1 MIRQVKLDTVKRRMM
16 EDNWVSVF
24 STNQPYLADIV
35 KQVLLENNIVS
46 VVINK
51 KDSSYTILGEVDVY
65 VDRDHVIK
73 AKSIIESIES

>member
-1 MIRQVKLDTVKRRMM
+1 M
-16 EDNWVSVF
+16 EENWVSVF
-24 STNQPYLADIV
+24 TTDQLYLADIV

-51 KDSSYTILGEVDVY
+51 MDSSYAMFGEVEVY

-73 AKSIIESIES
+73 AKLIIESIEN

>member
-1 MIRQVKLDTVKRRMM
+1 MM

-24 STNQPYLADIV
+24 TTDQPYLADIV
-35 KQVLLENNIVS
+35 KQVLQENNIVS

-51 KDSSYTILGEVDVY
+51 IDSSYSMFGEVEVY
-65 VDRDHVIK
+65 VDRNLVIK

>member
-1 MIRQVKLDTVKRRMM
+1 MM

-24 STNQPYLADIV
+24 TTDQPYLADIV
-35 KQVLLENNIVS
+35 KQVLQENNIVS

-51 KDSSYTILGEVDVY
+51 IDSSYSMFGEVEVY
-65 VDRDHVIK
+65 VDRDLVIK

>member
-1 MIRQVKLDTVKRRMM
+1 MM

-24 STNQPYLADIV
+24 SADQPYLADIV
-35 KQVLLENNIVS
+35 KQVLMENNIVS

-51 KDSSYTILGEVDVY
+51 RDSSYTMFGEVEVY
-65 VDRDHVIK
+65 VDRNHVIK

>member
-1 MIRQVKLDTVKRRMM
+1 M

-24 STNQPYLADIV
+24 TTNQAYLADIV
-35 KQVLLENNIVS
+35 KQVLLENNIIS

-51 KDSSYTILGEVDVY
+51 RDSSYTMFGEVEVY
-65 VDRDHVIK
+65 VDRNHVIK

>member
-1 MIRQVKLDTVKRRMM
+1 M

-24 STNQPYLADIV
+24 TTDQPYLADIV
-35 KQVLLENNIVS
+35 KQVLQENNIVS

-51 KDSSYTILGEVDVY
+51 IDSSYSMFGEVEVY
-65 VDRDHVIK
+65 VDRNLVIK

>member
-1 MIRQVKLDTVKRRMM
+1 M

-24 STNQPYLADIV
+24 TTNQPYLADIV

-51 KDSSYTILGEVDVY
+51 IDSSYSMFGEVEVY
-65 VDRDHVIK
+65 VDRDIVIK

>member
-1 MIRQVKLDTVKRRMM
+1 MTSEYCVM

-24 STNQPYLADIV
+24 TTNQPYLADIV

-51 KDSSYTILGEVDVY
+51 IDSSYSMFGEVEVY
-65 VDRDHVIK
+65 VDRDIVIK

>member
-1 MIRQVKLDTVKRRMM
+1 M

-24 STNQPYLADIV
+24 TTDQPYLADIV
-35 KQVLLENNIVS
+35 KQVLQENNIVS

-51 KDSSYTILGEVDVY
+51 IDSSYSMFGEVEVY
-65 VDRDHVIK
+65 VDRDLVIK